1 MSSIMEP
8 SLAIA
13 FARGVLY
20 TGMLVEKSA
29 AGNYKNYLVLTN
41 GDTSQVG
48 PLIARLQ
55 SISALLSFLLVPTMT
70 SLSDVASIGRK
81 KVLLAMQ
88 VIMSINWY
96 YRDATISPYAV
107 VILCRLTNSLAHNT
121 FNIVSNAS
129 LSDLYSGTELATAR
143 SSLSSAV
150 GVAYVIG
157 PLLVPIVTSNF
168 GSSVRSVF
176 LVRSGTSVLIFAFL
190 SIFYKETLNMKTGKT
205 MNGMVKKQEVENNDE
220 KTNSSNQIIKK
231 SSSFNIKSPLQFLKL
246 FTSNSK
252 KLSRLCIVNIIQQ
265 LFGMIGLAAIFTL
278 HNQQI
283 LKLNTLW
290 NSRIFLLRGLLMI
303 VSLLKKKM
311 VGGHFLI
318 YTIFKLHIYFI

>member
-1 MSSIMEP
+1 
-8 SLAIA
+8 
-13 FARGVLY
+13 
-20 TGMLVEKSA
+20 
-29 AGNYKNYLVLTN
+29 
-41 GDTSQVG
+41 
-48 PLIARLQ
+48 
-55 SISALLSFLLVPTMT
+55 
-70 SLSDVASIGRK
+70 
-81 KVLLAMQ
+81 
-88 VIMSINWY
+88 
-96 YRDATISPYAV
+96 
-107 VILCRLTNSLAHNT
+107 
-121 FNIVSNAS
+121 
-129 LSDLYSGTELATAR
+129 
-143 SSLSSAV
+143 
-150 GVAYVIG
+150 
-157 PLLVPIVTSNF
+157 
-168 GSSVRSVF
+168 
-176 LVRSGTSVLIFAFL
+176 
-190 SIFYKETLNMKTGKT
+190 

-318 YTIFKLHIYFI
+318 YTIFELHINFI